1 MVLMSAGKAA
11 RHQSSL
17 VNRPTCGGNKKAGL
31 MTYTNLR
38 GAGIGKQFC
47 GRFSNCLPK
56 DKTCPSDS
64 KDKTCSGTF
73 KFKLQ
78 REKTKGDIDSDF
90 LGLLLRNK

>member
-1 MVLMSAGKAA
+1 MVLMSAGKAV

-38 GAGIGKQFC
+38 GAGIGKRFC

-56 DKTCPSDS
+56 DKTCPNKDS
-64 KDKTCSGTF
+64 RFFSKTNPNSGGVGRTRVLTTRGRGPF
-73 KFKLQ
+73 VV
-78 REKTKGDIDSDF
+78 
-90 LGLLLRNK
+90 